1 MGGQDGIRGYLYQ
14 GIVAIIKALNADG
27 WSDISVEYD
36 SPMDKVDI
44 ALLNGKDIVSA
55 IQVKSS
61 INLFEK
67 KDVIEWIE
75 KIIDDVDAEIYE
87 LYLLG
92 TPKAD
97 ANVFIN
103 SIGQYYKNMSTDKMK
118 KSLGSFVNVLSNHEV
133 KISVLPLNQETLMSN
148 VRDSLNCYISKKGY
162 NVKYE
167 VLDALTKLII
177 GADMLLATS
186 GSCISK
192 SEYDNRLF
200 DWLNLSCGNV
210 FKTDNYFSSIE
221 ALFYCNGNFFKRIE
235 PISIRELSAYRDLI
249 RKSEDNIKAHIEQM
263 LSIDVYKEDEP
274 FEIEGRQYVPVENPL
289 NLNVTE
295 CMPYM
300 VDAKVKEGI
309 EQVVYELFDLELGEE
324 FWDFGGLV
332 KKEIGG
338 NKILCGTMQQKN
350 KEQLLWKL
358 LSKLSERIGYENYA
372 SAFGDV
378 CILPIALINNGSV
391 ANQKVMITL
400 KFPKDSVEMLDVKS
414 VVDLLCPNVEMAKSI
429 VDEDITRKIWMP
441 KEDDK
446 VSWEGIDYSFSDF
459 DMRIHFNKNSLT
471 LYREKILSE
480 LKDYIEYD
488 MTCDESHITIKWEIN
503 NIRPDE
509 AIMLGKYIVL
519 KKITTGTEIYYNII
533 SQQAS
538 KRIEGKLVIE

>member
-14 GIVAIIKALNADG
+14 GIVAIIKALNTDG

-44 ALLNGKDIVSA
+44 ALLDGQDIVSA

-75 KIIDDVDAEIYE
+75 KIIADVDAEIYE

-92 TPKAD
+92 TAKED

-103 SIGQYYKNMSTDKMK
+103 SIGQYYKNVSTDKMK
-118 KSLGSFVNVLSNHEV
+118 KSLDSFVNVLKSHVV
-133 KISVLPLNQETLMSN
+133 KVSVLPLEQETLMAK

-162 NVKYE
+162 QVKYE

-192 SEYDNRLF
+192 TEYDNRLF
-200 DWLNLSCGNV
+200 DWLNLSCGNA
-210 FKTDNYFSSIE
+210 FKSDNYFASIE
-221 ALFYCNGNFFKRIE
+221 AVFYCNGNFSKRIE
-235 PISIRELSAYRDLI
+235 PISIRGLSTYRDLI
-249 RKSEDNIKAHIEQM
+249 RKSEDNIKAHIKQM
-263 LSIDVYKEDEP
+263 LDIDVYKEDEP
-274 FEIEGRQYVPVENPL
+274 FEIEGRRYVPVENPL

-295 CMPYM
+295 CTPYT

-309 EQVVYELFDLELGEE
+309 ERVVCEMLNLELGDD
-324 FWDFGGLV
+324 FWNFGGLV

-338 NKILCGTMQQKN
+338 NKISFGTTRQKN

-358 LSKLSERIGYENYA
+358 LPKLSERIGYENYA

-378 CILPIALINNGSV
+378 CILPIVLINNGNI

-400 KFPKDSVEMLDVKS
+400 KFPKDSVEILNIES
-414 VVDLLCPNVEMAKSI
+414 IVDFLCPNVEVAKSI
-429 VDEDITRKIWMP
+429 VDEDITRKVWMP

-446 VSWEGIDYSFSDF
+446 VSWEGIDYSFSDI
-459 DMRIHFNKNSLT
+459 DMRIHLNKNSLS
-471 LYREKILSE
+471 LYKEKVLSE
-480 LKDYIEYD
+480 LKSYIEYD
-488 MTCDESHITIKWEIN
+488 MVCDDSYIIIKWEIS

-509 AIMLGKYIVL
+509 SIMLGKYIVL
-519 KKITTGTEIYYNII
+519 KKIKAGTEICYNII
-533 SQQAS
+533 SQQAA
-538 KRIEGKLVIE
+538 KRIEGKLVVE